1 MKCFERIV
9 VTVLKDQIK
18 SFLDPFQ
25 FVYMVRRGTKDA
37 NKITH
42 LVNSHL
48 EDFQAHI
55 CLLFTDFSPAF
66 NTLQPKILIKK
77 LIELKVNPFCI
88 KQFYSFLSNRIQQFR
103 VNDSYPEVKKKKNV
117 SIQGPRRVVHGKYM
131 AVHGNIIEQ
140 VFLYKYLGVYMD
152 NSLCWSSHINSLCSR
167 LQ

>member
-103 VNDSYPEVKKKKNV
+103 VNDSYPEVKKKQKTY
-117 SIQGPRRVVHGKYM
+117 QYRGPAGLYM
-131 AVHGNIIEQ
+131 ANTWQ
-140 VFLYKYLGVYMD
+140 YMVILL
-152 NSLCWSSHINSLCSR
+152 NRFSYIST
-167 LQ
+167 